1 MPTVLIVDDDPFIA
15 KLFSEHLTGH
25 GYEVLGAGNGEAG
38 LDSVFQNEP
47 DIILLDIM
55 MPVMDGLTMLEELRK
70 TSQVPVIIMSAFGSP
85 ENVEK
90 ARSLGIECF
99 LTKPFDLEVLVE
111 MLDVIFAF

>member
-1 MPTVLIVDDDPFIA
+1 MPSVLIVDDDPFIV
-15 KLFSEHLTGH
+15 KLFIEHLSAH
-25 GYEVLGAGNGEAG
+25 GYKCMGAENGQAG
-38 LDSVFQNEP
+38 LNSVFQNEP
-47 DIILLDIM
+47 DIVLLDIM

-70 TSQVPVIIMSAFGSP
+70 TSEVPVIIMSAFGSP

-90 ARSLGIECF
+90 ARALGIECF